1 MSMSISRWD
10 PWGDIAS
17 FRDAM
22 DTLLRESVAQ
32 PQRGVTGALS
42 FPLDIH
48 ETDNEYVIQAELPGI
63 RTENVHLQV
72 QNNMLQISGEVKQ
85 EQQEQGHQ
93 WVLRERRYGRFQ
105 RTLTLPRPVESDQ
118 ANAEFEHGILTVTLP
133 KAQEARAKSI
143 PIRSGQGSQQIEAQ
157 AKTQQ

>member
-1 MSMSISRWD
+1 
-10 PWGDIAS
+10 
-17 FRDAM
+17 
-22 DTLLRESVAQ
+22 
-32 PQRGVTGALS
+32 
-42 FPLDIH
+42 
-48 ETDNEYVIQAELPGI
+48 
-63 RTENVHLQV
+63 LQV

>member
-1 MSMSISRWD
+1 MSISRWD
-10 PWGDIAS
+10 PWSDIAS

-22 DTLLRESVAQ
+22 DTLLCESFVM
-32 PQRGVTGALS
+32 PQRGGTVGA
-42 FPLDIH
+42 FGVPLDVR

-63 RTENVHLQV
+63 RLEDVHLQV
-72 QNNMLQISGEVKQ
+72 KDNTLQISGEVKH
-85 EQQEQGHQ
+85 EQQEQGQGQ
-93 WVLRERRYGRFQ
+93 WLRRERQYGRFQ